1 MTRSSYQIRV
11 VGALGPV
18 AREAFDGLEV
28 DVEPTATVLSG
39 ELEQAD
45 LHALLD
51 RMRGLGL
58 ELLDLRRMAAQPVQ
72 FSSGDD
78 ADAVADQLGTNDEE
92 QHGHDRGVVRHEP
105 PPP

>member
-1 MTRSSYQIRV
+1 MTRSAYQIRV

-18 AREAFDGLEV
+18 AREAFDGLEM

-45 LHALLD
+45 LHELLD

-58 ELLDLRRMAAQPVQ
+58 ELLDIRRTTP
-72 FSSGDD
+72 
-78 ADAVADQLGTNDEE
+78 
-92 QHGHDRGVVRHEP
+92 
-105 PPP
+105 

>member
-1 MTRSSYQIRV
+1 

-45 LHALLD
+45 LHELLD
-51 RMRGLGL
+51 RMRALGL
-58 ELLDLRRMAAQPVQ
+58 ELLDISRPAP
-72 FSSGDD
+72 
-78 ADAVADQLGTNDEE
+78 
-92 QHGHDRGVVRHEP
+92 
-105 PPP
+105 